1 MAASAKRN
9 QNVAV
14 GAKIDERNH
23 IGRPLGPLFWNVT
36 FRELGS
42 EQIVNATPLI
52 AGSRSR
58 LQNHLPE
65 RGFTGPNFRVAT
77 IQPEN
82 SSTA

>member
-14 GAKIDERNH
+14 GAKIDELNH

-36 FRELGS
+36 YRELGS
-42 EQIVNATPLI
+42 EQIANATPLI

-58 LQNHLPE
+58 LPNHLLE
-65 RGFTGPNFRVAT
+65 RGFTGLIFRVAM
-77 IQPEN
+77 IQPKN